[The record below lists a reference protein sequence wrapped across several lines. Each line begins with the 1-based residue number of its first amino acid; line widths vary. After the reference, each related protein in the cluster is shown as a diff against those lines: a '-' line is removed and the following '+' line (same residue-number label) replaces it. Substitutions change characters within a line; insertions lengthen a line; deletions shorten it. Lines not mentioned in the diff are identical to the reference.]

1 MNKFVTL
8 MVLVSCSSLLAELP
22 NLTFSKLDHGSQYQF
37 TNARTLGMGGTG
49 VAGAA
54 AVHGTMLNPALI
66 ALTAKQVEV
75 SVLGSIYNL
84 EEDRSYPYYDNFG
97 GFVDYGSYV
106 YNSNTYADFGFS
118 AIISLPFLES
128 YKLTAG
134 VSANP
139 LLDFDYSYLE
149 EVRSNAFGDALLAY
163 NKIKSEGVLRE
174 YAVTLGAEVLEQVS
188 MGIKIGVVD
197 GGIDRRIEIVPKDE
211 SLENIYT
218 LESSE
223 IKLKNMPVNIN
234 AGMHYQYNENFA
246 AGVVVRFPLTIE
258 TDVNV
263 TTQMGDVSESVELSN
278 KVKYPLSLVTGIDYR
293 FTNILEARLNFD
305 FEYTFWSEMKDD
317 FQKGLD
323 YSDTYAFKV
332 GVEHIFFDKMPFR
345 VGFSYQPLK
354 ENRQYTRTVLTA
366 GVGILFENFV
376 VDLAGGL
383 EGFNT
388 NQKDLFDDGLYP
400 PLVSRAN
407 DIDRVQANF
416 LYGILEIRFG
426 LDSVF

>member
-1 MNKFVTL
+1 MNKLILPMIL
-8 MVLVSCSSLLAELP
+8 MFCSSLLAELP
-22 NLTFSKLDHGSQYQF
+22 NLTYSKLDHGSQNKF
-37 TNARTLGMGGTG
+37 ANARTLAMGGTG
-49 VAGAA
+49 VAGGA
-54 AVHGTMLNPALI
+54 AVHGIMLNPALI
-66 ALTAKQVEV
+66 ALAEKQVEI

-118 AIISLPFLES
+118 AILRLPFLES
-128 YKLTAG
+128 NKLTAG
-134 VSANP
+134 ISANP
-139 LLDFDYSYLE
+139 LIDFNYTYLE
-149 EVRSNAFGDALLAY
+149 EVRSNTFGDALLAY
-163 NKIKSEGVLRE
+163 NKINSEGVMRE
-174 YAVTLGAEVLEQVS
+174 YALTLGAEVLEQVS

-197 GGIDRRIEIVPKDE
+197 GSIDRRIEIVPKDE

-218 LESSE
+218 LESRES
-223 IKLKNMPVNIN
+223 KLKNLPVNVN
-234 AGMHYQYNENFA
+234 AGIHYRYDENFA

-258 TDVNV
+258 TDVNIAAKA
-263 TTQMGDVSESVELSN
+263 SEMSGSAVLSN

-317 FQKGLD
+317 FNKALK

-332 GVEHIFFDKMPFR
+332 GVEHIFFDRMPFR
-345 VGFSYQPLK
+345 VGFNYQPLK

-366 GVGILFENFV
+366 GVGILFDDFV
-376 VDLAGGL
+376 IDLAGGL
-383 EGFNT
+383 EGLTT
-388 NQKDLFDDGLYP
+388 NQTDLFDDGLYP
-400 PLVSRAN
+400 PLVSRADN
-407 DIDRVQANF
+407 LDRVQANF
-416 LYGILEIRFG
+416 LYGVLEIRFG